1 MQAFLSRE
9 RWSPY
14 WVGAGIGILSW
25 VTFAIMGEALGTSTS
40 MVHVA
45 GLLESVFSPQHVSDN
60 AYFTSTFKKDPAIDW
75 QFALVLM
82 LPVGAWIAA
91 KFAGSR
97 RAAHMPAIWRERIG
111 DKRLRR
117 YLWSFAGGAI
127 LLFGARLAGGCTS
140 GHGISGGLQLSVSSW
155 VFLGSMFLTGVATA
169 LLFYRTTK

>member
-1 MQAFLSRE
+1 METLLSRE

-14 WVGAGIGILSW
+14 FVGAGIGILSW
-25 VTFAIMGEALGTSTS
+25 VTFAVMGEALGTSTS

-45 GLLESVFSPQHVSDN
+45 GLLESVFSPRHVSDN
-60 AYFTSTFKKDPAIDW
+60 AYFTSMFKKDPAIDW
-75 QFALVLM
+75 QFALVVM

-91 KFAGSR
+91 KLAGSR
-97 RAAHMPAIWRERIG
+97 RVEHMPVIWQERIG
-111 DKRLRR
+111 NNLLHR

-155 VFLGSMFLTGVATA
+155 VFLASMFLSGVATA
-169 LLFYRTTK
+169 FVFYRPKA